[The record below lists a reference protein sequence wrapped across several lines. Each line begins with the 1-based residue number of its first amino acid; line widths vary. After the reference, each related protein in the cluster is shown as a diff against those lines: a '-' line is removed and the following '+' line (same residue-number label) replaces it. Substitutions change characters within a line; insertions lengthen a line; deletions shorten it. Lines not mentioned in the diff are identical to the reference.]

1 MQGVLV
7 NPVTPE
13 QLDRSLLPKRFL
25 ALFPQRFGSV
35 FRAVTSKTWR
45 VMSQFHYLEDEA
57 IMASL
62 ANSAKNIRACLSDKR
77 ARYIVLSI
85 AERDDGTHI
94 GIAKGTIERLHS
106 AGLKPNIYRESGSS
120 SIQIFLAFS
129 GLVDVAQ
136 AAEAVARFMQL
147 EHLTV
152 LTETPFVLPL
162 QQGFAWLNQDL
173 SVKVECDQIALEAA
187 MAMFLHDIE
196 LNAMP
201 ADFLETLNQ
210 RHELTDETVEISSFD
225 ELEPQEILERDADES
240 QLGAI
245 ETIEDVVPVQDS
257 GAEPEVL
264 PPIEVPPA
272 EPRDTITEVP
282 VSGGQQL
289 LLFPVQPQLVQL
301 ELPKERP
308 KRGRRPRS
316 NLPDAAQTEPSALTL
331 FTISSRDAQGAQSF
345 SKEVSDD

>member
-7 NPVTPE
+7 NPVAPD
-13 QLDRSLLPKRFL
+13 QFDRSLLPKRFL

-35 FRAVTSKTWR
+35 FRTVTSKTWR

-57 IMASL
+57 IVSSL
-62 ANSAKNIRACLSDKR
+62 GNSAKNIRACLSDKR

-85 AERDDGTHI
+85 AERGDGAHI
-94 GIAKGTIERLHS
+94 DIAKDAVERLHS
-106 AGLKPNIYRESGSS
+106 AGMKPNIYRESGSS

-129 GLVDVAQ
+129 GLVDIAHT
-136 AAEAVARFMQL
+136 AEAVARFMQL
-147 EHLTV
+147 ENMTAHS
-152 LTETPFVLPL
+152 ETPFVLPL

-210 RHELTDETVEISSFD
+210 QHELTKETGEISVSE
-225 ELEPQEILERDADES
+225 ELEPQEILEQDADKG
-240 QLGAI
+240 QLNTT
-245 ETIEDVVPVQDS
+245 EMIEDIVPVQDS
-257 GAEPEVL
+257 GAELEVFA
-264 PPIEVPPA
+264 PIEVPPA
-272 EPRDTITEVP
+272 EPSDTITELP

-289 LLFPVQPQLVQL
+289 LLFPVEPQLVHL

-316 NLPDAAQTEPSALTL
+316 NLPDAAQTEPSALNF
-331 FTISSRDAQGAQSF
+331 FTIPPKDAQGALPF
-345 SKEVSDD
+345 SKEVFDD